1 VGGGSFIIRYGALCI
16 SRLAL
21 VLLGGGMAVVI
32 PMHRQRLVI
41 ADSLRP

>member
-1 VGGGSFIIRYGALCI
+1 VGGGSFITRYGALRM
-16 SRLAL
+16 SRLGLA
-21 VLLGGGMAVVI
+21 LLGGGMAVVA